1 MDKKML
7 FWSEK
12 EQSLYSDSQ
21 QKLNPWAWSWG
32 QADSTPSD
40 LQTIE
45 PLDALAQLASQLRQL
60 PIAVIGPREASE
72 QEYQIAENLGAA
84 LANVG
89 LQLMCGGKNGVME
102 ASAKG
107 HLEAGGRPIGL
118 IPEDDWTEA
127 NPYISIPIASG
138 IGKARNVL
146 LAQACPVLIAVGGGY
161 GTMSEMAFG
170 LHFEKL
176 ILALGEAPQLPGV
189 VYCESVPE
197 AMHKLANYLLN
208 PDK

>member
-1 MDKKML
+1 MNKNVF

-12 EQSLYSDSQ
+12 EQALYTEKQ
-21 QKLNPWAWSWG
+21 QKLNPWTWTWSPIET
-32 QADSTPSD
+32 TPSD
-40 LQTIE
+40 LSTI
-45 PLDALAQLASQLRQL
+45 DALSALGKLSSQLRRL

-72 QEYQIAENLGAA
+72 QEYQMAEQLGAA
-84 LANVG
+84 LAKAG
-89 LQLMCGGKNGVME
+89 LQLLCGGKNGVME

-107 HLEAGGRPIGL
+107 HLEAGGQPIGL
-118 IPEDDWTEA
+118 IPETDWTEA

-146 LAQACPVLIAVGGGY
+146 IAQACPVLIAVGGGY

-189 VYCESVPE
+189 VFCQSVDE
-197 AMHKLANYLLN
+197 AMTQLSAYLLAS
-208 PDK
+208 DK